1 MKLSGG
7 VFFFFW
13 NTRQNFKLNLILVLV
28 SLVHVL
34 KSQAL

>member
-7 VFFFFW
+7 VFFFK
-13 NTRQNFKLNLILVLV
+13 NVRQNFKLNLVLV
-28 SLVHVL
+28 LVHVL